1 MSERFHCPWCDNAQA
16 PTPPVAP
23 APDAT
28 WECDHVG
35 CSNGCTTRAG
45 VCIPC
50 LRARLGASRD
60 EALAALERIL
70 QRAQRCSV
78 REAWDE
84 ICSIAEIAF
93 DALAAARPGPAERA
107 E

>member
-1 MSERFHCPWCDNAQA
+1 M
-16 PTPPVAP
+16 TPSMAT

-35 CSNGCTTRAG
+35 CSNGCTTRTG

-50 LRARLGASRD
+50 LKARLGAF
-60 EALAALERIL
+60 AA
-70 QRAQRCSV
+70 S
-78 REAWDE
+78 
-84 ICSIAEIAF
+84 
-93 DALAAARPGPAERA
+93 PAEGA